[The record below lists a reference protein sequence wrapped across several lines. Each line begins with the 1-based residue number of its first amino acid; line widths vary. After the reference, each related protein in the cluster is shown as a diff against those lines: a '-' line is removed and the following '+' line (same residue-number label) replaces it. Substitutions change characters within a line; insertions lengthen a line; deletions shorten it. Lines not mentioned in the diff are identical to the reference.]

1 MKHKA
6 VKNVLF
12 IIWSYYV
19 GHISLDYVY
28 FFDIKMLCVKLSTL
42 STGLYDFSDAT
53 ENRHITLPQLII

>member
-12 IIWSYYV
+12 IIGSYYV

-28 FFDIKMLCVKLSTL
+28 F
-42 STGLYDFSDAT
+42 
-53 ENRHITLPQLII
+53 LISKCYV